1 MEKILKLNLKTFSIM
16 WSFISNIQDWFT
28 DFSER
33 RRLVRNFNLSARDA
47 FVSSLAPTLL
57 ESSISMGES
66 AYRHAFSKF
75 MAGGFRIKAL
85 SGRPLNRQEM
95 VSIAQVV
102 LSNQELVRK
111 LISLGWDTLEVHDNA
126 GYNGIKY
133 KLYDHSGIS
142 GLIG

>member
-1 MEKILKLNLKTFSIM
+1 M
-16 WSFISNIQDWFT
+16 WSVFSSIQDWFT

-33 RRLVRNFNLSARDA
+33 RRLVRNFNLAARDA
-47 FVSSLAPTLL
+47 FVSNMAPTLL
-57 ESSISMGES
+57 ECSISVGES
-66 AYRHAFSKF
+66 SYRHAFSKF

-85 SGRPLNRQEM
+85 SGRPLSRQEM
-95 VSIAQVV
+95 ISISEVV

-133 KLYDHSGIS
+133 KLYDFSGI
-142 GLIG
+142 GGMIGTFNN

>member
-1 MEKILKLNLKTFSIM
+1 M
-16 WSFISNIQDWFT
+16 WSVFSSIQDWFS

-33 RRLVRNFNLSARDA
+33 RRLVRNFNLAAREA
-47 FVSSLAPTLL
+47 FISSMAPTLL
-57 ESSISMGES
+57 ECSISVGES

-85 SGRPLNRQEM
+85 SGRALSRSEM
-95 VSIAQVV
+95 ISISEVV

-133 KLYDHSGIS
+133 KLYDFSGI
-142 GLIG
+142 GGIIGTFNT